1 MTKNELKYDSKF
13 RSKCNCFGLNPEEA
27 AECDGVIVVPSP
39 KRDIYALFD
48 TNYNII
54 DIVKIDSTNSEKTVD
69 KYMAEYTDV
78 NESDKYSFPYPFQKF
93 SIKQIYDIANRV
105 SIHETNNGYSSDMFV
120 NGKLVE
126 DEIGNIYLSLL
137 YYISF
142 IGEQINQYYRNL
154 YQMKM
159 MDFDYPNIYTY
170 IKSITSNIEECI
182 NRRRQSEEQVM
193 PVDIIDYLG
202 QDRKLIDRYSPMLY
216 NTIRLFDKVNEDK
229 TIDLESAANDLLKLL
244 EISDEEV
251 ERRYIEGRKNMS
263 FDKINLQSYLSEKK
277 EQVLVKSKKDK

>member
-1 MTKNELKYDSKF
+1 MVKS
-13 RSKCNCFGLNPEEA
+13 
-27 AECDGVIVVPSP
+27 
-39 KRDIYALFD
+39 DIYFD
-48 TNYNII
+48 TNFRIKCSSYGLNWQKFNLWNGVITIESPKKGIYILVDEQYNVMN
-54 DIVKIDSTNSEKTVD
+54 IVKADSSNSEKTVD
-69 KYMAEYTDV
+69 EYMAEYTDV

-105 SIHETNNGYSSDMFV
+105 SIHETNNGHSSDMFV

-229 TIDLESAANDLLKLL
+229 TINLESAANDLLKLL